1 MKRSPEMNNFVE
13 TMSREMFGRGLND
26 SIYNQVCVSCGKPV
40 IEFDDALSRKEFTM
54 SGLCQVCQNEVFGS
68 D

>member
-1 MKRSPEMNNFVE
+1 MKRSPEMNDFVE
-13 TMSREMFGRGLND
+13 AMSKEMFGRGLNS
-26 SIYNQVCVSCGKPV
+26 SIYNEVCVSCGEPAF
-40 IEFDDALSRKEFTM
+40 EFDDALSRKEFTM